1 MALYRM
7 LRLCALGV
15 TALLVAACSSTN
27 VRQAPVVDDRSQSA
41 TPSATSSG
49 ASASAAPTV
58 TKREM
63 IDGTYVVQRGDTLKE
78 IAAAFGRDLRD
89 LQRWNNLVDINKLV
103 VGQVLRMNAPADA
116 AVTTPVAPAGSAQTR
131 PLTAPGSATAA
142 TPAPAPAAGA
152 AAPVPLTWAWPLSGR
167 VIAKFDEKVDGSS
180 SKGIDVAAKEG
191 DPVLA
196 AADGV
201 VFYVGSALRGYG
213 NLVILKHSG
222 DLTSVYA
229 HNRKVLVS
237 KDQPVK
243 RGEAVAEAGKT
254 GTTSPR
260 LHFEIRRDGRPL
272 DPQQFLPAR

>member
-1 MALYRM
+1 MAWYQISRP
-7 LRLCALGV
+7 CVLG
-15 TALLVAACSSTN
+15 AAILLVAACSSTN
-27 VRQAPVVDDRSQSA
+27 VRQAPIVDDRSQ
-41 TPSATSSG
+41 PTSSSAAG
-49 ASASAAPTV
+49 ASPAPTV

-63 IDGTYVVQRGDTLKE
+63 VDGNYVVQRGDTLND

-89 LQRWNNLVDINKLV
+89 LQRWNNIADVNKLV
-103 VGQVLRMNAPADA
+103 VGQVLRMNPPADA
-116 AVTTPVAPAGSAQTR
+116 AVTTPVTPAGSAQTR
-131 PLTAPGSATAA
+131 PLTASGPAATAVPPPA
-142 TPAPAPAAGA
+142 AVTPAPL
-152 AAPVPLTWAWPLSGR
+152 VWAWPLTGKI
-167 VIAKFDEKVDGSS
+167 IAKFDENVEGSP

-191 DPVLA
+191 DPVRA

-229 HNRKVLVS
+229 HNRKILVS
-237 KDQPVK
+237 KDQAVK
-243 RGEAVAEAGKT
+243 RGEVVAEAGKT
-254 GTTSPR
+254 GTSTPR